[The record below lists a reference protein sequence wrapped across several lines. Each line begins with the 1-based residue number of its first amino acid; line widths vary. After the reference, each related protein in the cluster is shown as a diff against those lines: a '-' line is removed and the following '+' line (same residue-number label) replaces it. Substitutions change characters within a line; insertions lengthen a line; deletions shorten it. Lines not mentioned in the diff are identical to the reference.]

1 MSHNKYNAYSMWRR
15 NIFPRRTTN
24 LLLLPRRN
32 VFRHSRR
39 NIFCHMPQLRGRKIL
54 HHCRGNIYFDM
65 PKLLRRNVFRDG
77 RRHGMYEV

>member
-39 NIFCHMPQLRGRKIL
+39 IKSFTMYTLCRRYIL
-54 HHCRGNIYFDM
+54 HHCRGNSCYDM
-65 PKLLRRNVFRDG
+65 PELPRR
-77 RRHGMYEV
+77 